1 MKENNGIFT
10 LTDKLYRGQ
19 RKRKHIIH
27 AVSHFIHSK
36 PIDTQNAVSYNTGKG
51 KIMRFFAGKGVDKL
65 CR

>member
-19 RKRKHIIH
+19 RKRKH
-27 AVSHFIHSK
+27 FTHSK
-36 PIDTQNAVSYNTGKG
+36 PIDTQNAVSYNTGEG

>member
-27 AVSHFIHSK
+27 AVLHLIRSK
-36 PIDTQNAVSYNTGKG
+36 PIDIQNAVS
-51 KIMRFFAGKGVDKL
+51 
-65 CR
+65 